1 MATKDEYDRLLRLKL
16 LRKIFDYVN
25 LFGNIN
31 IDTFLYYYKYV
42 DKKQDYLYENPTYVQ
57 NTFLRRVGIINDTVQ
72 RSTGLETAYKYIFN
86 KDGMWTYSSENS
98 DLSAKVILV

>member
-42 DKKQDYLYENPTYVQ
+42 DKNKTTYMKTQ
-57 NTFLRRVGIINDTVQ
+57 LM
-72 RSTGLETAYKYIFN
+72 YK
-86 KDGMWTYSSENS
+86 THS
-98 DLSAKVILV
+98 